1 MTVSER
7 DRRALIG
14 LGIAAALIIGFSL
27 FSGESEST
35 QVVAAVDNI
44 PAAENRLLRLRQ
56 ISAGVP
62 GKEHVLTQ
70 ARSELAQREAGLIHA
85 ETGAQAQAQ
94 LLQIL
99 RKIARAQT
107 PPVDLRN
114 TEMGQMKTFGSDYGE
129 VAVSAN
135 FECGIEQLLNL
146 LADLTAQ
153 KEAIGTSELR
163 IGSANPKQKTMPVR
177 LTITGL
183 VRRELVPDRKGTAS
197 F

>member
-7 DRRALIG
+7 DKRALIG
-14 LGIAAALIIGFSL
+14 LGIAAAFIIGFSV
-27 FSGESEST
+27 FSGESVST

-44 PAAENRLLRLRQ
+44 PAAENRLVRLRQ
-56 ISAGVP
+56 ISAAVP
-62 GKEHVLTQ
+62 GKENILKQ
-70 ARSELAQREAGLIHA
+70 ARAELSQRESGLIQA